1 MRRARLLAVLLAAG
15 AFLGCGYTLVG
26 KGSNLPPEVKKVYLK
41 AFVNSTERVRVDQ
54 ILTQAVADELVNRQR
69 FEVVSSEAG
78 ADAELDGTVVAFEVT
93 PVTFD
98 ADRRATE
105 YEITIT
111 VQAQLRQ
118 FAPDRVLWKNDR
130 YQFRNSYPLDTSEL
144 GFQDRETPAIQAT
157 AKKFAETMV
166 SDLLEGF

>member
-1 MRRARLLAVLLAAG
+1 MHRARLLLVLLAA
-15 AFLGCGYTLVG
+15 APLACGYALVG
-26 KGSNLPPEVKKVYLK
+26 KGSNLPPEIKKVYLK
-41 AFVNSTERVRVDQ
+41 AFENSTERVRVDQ

-69 FEVVSSEAG
+69 FEVVSSDVG
-78 ADAELDGTVVAFEVT
+78 ADAELEGTVVGFEVT

-105 YEITIT
+105 YEIAIT
-111 VQAQLRQ
+111 AKVQLRQ
-118 FAPDRVLWKNDR
+118 FSPDRVLWKNDR
-130 YQFRNSYPLDTSEL
+130 YQFRNSYPLDASEL
-144 GFQDRETPAIQAT
+144 GFLDRETPAIEAT